1 MRKSI
6 LFSDGC
12 DILIYNSQ
20 GHLIGEHND
29 IPRDLV
35 VSVLNKL
42 NSPEV
47 DQPVVTP
54 LTRLPTQSKSA

>member
-42 NSPEV
+42 NSPECKTNSNIKV
-47 DQPVVTP
+47 
-54 LTRLPTQSKSA
+54 LSEN

>member
-12 DILIYNSQ
+12 DILIYDSQ
-20 GHLIGEHND
+20 GHLISEHND
-29 IPRDLV
+29 MPRDLV

-42 NSPEV
+42 NSPEGKIKSNIKV
-47 DQPVVTP
+47 
-54 LTRLPTQSKSA
+54 LSKN

>member
-20 GHLIGEHND
+20 GHLISEHTD
-29 IPRDLV
+29 IPKDV
-35 VSVLNKL
+35 VVNVLNKL
-42 NSPEV
+42 N
-47 DQPVVTP
+47 T
-54 LTRLPTQSKSA
+54 TQINHPRPSLVN